1 MPPNAVD
8 GSLESLKAL
17 VKSTTRL
24 TVQLEKTVTSISSE
38 KIPDS
43 YARPL
48 AHDAAAATSVDVLA
62 LAHDSASLI
71 RAHGTKLSL
80 LIINVPF
87 TPSAIMKVLR
97 ELVAGPIPAI
107 ASAVQLC
114 AADTHTTVVR
124 QHLAWKCRHVLH
136 ELHRLVKEIPL
147 DGQVLPS
154 HRKNGANGDRGSI
167 VTTGVL
173 WAACDEVIALKKL
186 GITGILAKT
195 VEEHRDTLQDTL
207 EELKEWSE
215 VEDEEDSEEDE
226 DVQDIANEL
235 QNTHIS
241 AQQMIDDLM
250 TSHAIPRDD
259 PDRIRERLDL
269 CLKRLRL
276 IILLYSAIIKRRVN
290 TLPSLPTEQASPI
303 IRRVDEVYLI
313 LRRLPPRFDEVASM
327 FYDLNAAAIDEAMD
341 QCFLDAFA
349 AAEML
354 KAPWTGTKDVFTEWA
369 DKFQISIKKPD

>member
-1 MPPNAVD
+1 MPPKAAE

-17 VKSTTRL
+17 VQSTTSL
-24 TVQLEKTVTSISSE
+24 TTQLEETLSDISFG
-38 KIPDS
+38 KIPPDS
-43 YARPL
+43 CTPPL
-48 AHDAAAATSVDVLA
+48 NDAAPTSVDVLA
-62 LAHDSASLI
+62 LAHDSASLV
-71 RAHGTKLSL
+71 RAHSTKLSL
-80 LIINVPF
+80 LIINEPF
-87 TPSAIMKVLR
+87 TPSAITKVLR

-114 AADTHTTVVR
+114 AADTHTTIVR

-136 ELHRLVKEIPL
+136 ELRRLVETIPL
-147 DGQVLPS
+147 DGKVLPA

-173 WAACDEVIALKKL
+173 WAACDEVILLKKL
-186 GITGILAKT
+186 GIAGLLAQT
-195 VEEHRDTLQDTL
+195 VDEHRDTLQDTL

-215 VEDEEDSEEDE
+215 MEDEEDSEEDE
-226 DVQDIANEL
+226 DVQHVANGL

-250 TSHAIPRDD
+250 TSRPIPQND

-276 IILLYSAIIKRRVN
+276 IILLYSAINKRRIK
-290 TLPSLPTEQASPI
+290 TLPSLPTEQATPFI
-303 IRRVDEVYLI
+303 HRLHEVYPI
-313 LRRLPPRFDEVASM
+313 LKRLPIRFDEVASA
-327 FYDLNAAAIDEAMD
+327 FYDLDTAAIDATMD

-354 KAPWTGTKDVFTEWA
+354 KAPWTGTEDVFTEWA